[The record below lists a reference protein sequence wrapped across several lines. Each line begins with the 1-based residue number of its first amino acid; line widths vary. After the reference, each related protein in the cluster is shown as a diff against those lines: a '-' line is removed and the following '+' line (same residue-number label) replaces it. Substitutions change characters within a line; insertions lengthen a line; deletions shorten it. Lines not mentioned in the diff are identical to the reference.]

1 MIKGVSKLLFLSL
14 FAMASCAQQDDIVN
28 GEDPVGN
35 GTAEL
40 APVKMV
46 ISRAAADEFQKAGI
60 SEITV
65 YTYRMLRKGTELYSE
80 KTVEVGNGEFNYEFP
95 LGETF
100 QTIVTAN
107 VGSVS
112 GKETLETLTL
122 SFDPLGGKEV
132 WASRVIRFSSDK
144 SVTELDIALD
154 RLVARINFV
163 PAETATDLAA
173 VDQFDALN
181 ITFTNVASSYMPATA
196 TPVLSDIV
204 VSTDASSNFR
214 KTFYTFETTG
224 AQTNS
229 ALNIEYMKAGV
240 KVNQSASMLDTG
252 ITYEASSDYA
262 VTVPITAVD
271 FLMTPWDVAAR
282 SSFAPSIEV
291 VKSSL

>member
-14 FAMASCAQQDDIVN
+14 FAMASCAQQDDIIS
-28 GEDPVGN
+28 GEDPSGN

-60 SEITV
+60 TEITV
-65 YTYRMLRKGTELYSE
+65 YTYHMLRKGTELYDE
-80 KTVEVGNGEFNYEFP
+80 QTVAVGNGEFNYEFP

-107 VGSVS
+107 VASVT

-122 SFDPLGGKEV
+122 NFDPLGGKEV

-154 RLVARINFV
+154 RLVARVNFV
-163 PAETATDLAA
+163 PAETATDLAL

-181 ITFTNVASSYMPATA
+181 ITFTNVAASYMPASA

-214 KTFYTFETTG
+214 KTFYTFDTTTSQ
-224 AQTNS
+224 ANS

-271 FLMTPWDVAAR
+271 FLLNPWETAAR
-282 SSFAPSIEV
+282 SASAPALEV
-291 VKSSL
+291 VKTSL